1 MHKIVT
7 DRDVALWHPH
17 VYQADLKASI
27 LLSWL
32 LEGGNTEV
40 YTHPQLSFLLV
51 RANTVV
57 NHIVITTDF
66 KFCIKTELEIK
77 VEIVFYLSIYDCID

>member
-1 MHKIVT
+1 MPIMHKIVT

-57 NHIVITTDF
+57 NHIVITTDL
-66 KFCIKTELEIK
+66 KF
-77 VEIVFYLSIYDCID
+77 